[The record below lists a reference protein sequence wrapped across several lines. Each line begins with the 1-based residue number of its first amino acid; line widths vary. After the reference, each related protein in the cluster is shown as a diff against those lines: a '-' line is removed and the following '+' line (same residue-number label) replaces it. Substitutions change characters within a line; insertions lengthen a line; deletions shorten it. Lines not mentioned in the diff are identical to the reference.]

1 MARPW
6 LRTLT
11 ACITVALTAAC
22 SVQSPQGSIP
32 TSSGA
37 PQPLA
42 ATTSTTA
49 TLGVEGTALTLDG
62 KPWWPI
68 GLNAY
73 QLGTDWSINA
83 GCGAQVD
90 LDTYFSR
97 LPPHSLT
104 RFNAFSSLAVNKYT
118 GMLDFTALDA
128 VVRAAERHGQML
140 IAVLS
145 SNEGSCEDDT
155 FKEYGWYTDGW
166 DTDRS
171 PGTTLTFAQWLDT
184 AVKRWAASPAVAGWT
199 AVGEPEPSLCS
210 DDGCT
215 WQARSCPP
223 DAAQVLRQFYDA
235 TGARIHELDPG
246 TTVFSGHAGGGQC
259 GSAGDSFEYVSAS
272 PGIDVL
278 EYHFYE
284 STDSL
289 PGNEYD
295 GLARRVQQ
303 ARALD
308 KPLVITEVGMEAGSC
323 GSVGDREQVLREAF
337 GEMRDQ
343 GAAGVM
349 FWSYVPDPRPGQ
361 CTLDIGPSDPLM
373 RLVGTTT

>member
-199 AVGEPEPSLCS
+199 AVGEPEPSLCT

-215 WQARSCPP
+215 
-223 DAAQVLRQFYDA
+223 
-235 TGARIHELDPG
+235 
-246 TTVFSGHAGGGQC
+246 
-259 GSAGDSFEYVSAS
+259 
-272 PGIDVL
+272 
-278 EYHFYE
+278 
-284 STDSL
+284 
-289 PGNEYD
+289 
-295 GLARRVQQ
+295 
-303 ARALD
+303 
-308 KPLVITEVGMEAGSC
+308 
-323 GSVGDREQVLREAF
+323 
-337 GEMRDQ
+337 
-343 GAAGVM
+343 
-349 FWSYVPDPRPGQ
+349 
-361 CTLDIGPSDPLM
+361 
-373 RLVGTTT
+373 